1 MPTDRT
7 PGRPPAGNLQPPD
20 GRQEMDE
27 LRRRYERLRERR
39 ITAEADLKNANK
51 ELERLRNEARE
62 KYGTD
67 DLGELTRMLEE
78 MQRENERK
86 RAEYQ
91 QHLDGIEARLADV
104 EAQFAKATGASEG

>member
-1 MPTDRT
+1 MPTDRA
-7 PGRPPAGNLQPPD
+7 PGKTASGNPPPPSD

-39 ITAEADLKNANK
+39 ITAEADLKNANQ
-51 ELERLRNEARE
+51 ELDRLKQEARE

-67 DLGELTRMLEE
+67 DLAELTRMLEG
-78 MQRENERK
+78 MKRENERK

-91 QHLDGIEARLADV
+91 QPLDGIEARLADV
-104 EAQFAKATGASEG
+104 EAQFTKTTGANE